1 MRVELMNVDKHF
13 RKLHAVNDLS
23 FTVEP
28 GRVTGFLGPNGSGK
42 STTMRLMLGLDNG
55 TGETLFD
62 GLPLAKYKSVTGVVG
77 AHLDA
82 KFFHPKRSAR
92 GHLKMLGAE
101 ANISKARIDEVIQ
114 LVGLS
119 DVARKR
125 PGGFSLG
132 MGQRLGLAG
141 AILAQPKVLMLDEPA
156 NGLDPQSIHWLRDF
170 LKHYASLGNTVLVSS
185 HLLGEMQLLADDV
198 VVIAR
203 GTLVAAESM
212 QAFLSRA
219 NSKSVFVRSNDVVRL
234 ASVLSMN
241 GFRVEIEGENA
252 IKVIDATP
260 ERVGEI
266 AFQSGVQLSELFAE
280 AANLETVFMDLTA
293 SGMDYE
299 IGAPVTGHD
308 SAAIRSGESL

>member
-1 MRVELMNVDKHF
+1 MRVEVINVDKHF
-13 RKLHAVNDLS
+13 GKLHAVSDLS
-23 FTVEP
+23 FSIEP

-42 STTMRLMLGLDNG
+42 STTMRLMLGLDSG
-55 TGETLFD
+55 SGETLFD
-62 GLPLAKYKSVTGVVG
+62 GLPLSKYKSVTKVVG

-119 DVARKR
+119 GVAKKR

-141 AILAQPKVLMLDEPA
+141 SILAQPKVLMLDEPA

-170 LKHYASLGNTVLVSS
+170 LKHYAALGNTVLVSS

-212 QAFLSRA
+212 KEFLSRA
-219 NSKSVFVRSNDVVRL
+219 NSKSVLVRSNDVVRL
-234 ASVLSMN
+234 ASVLSSN
-241 GFRVEIEGENA
+241 GFRVEIVGENA

-266 AFQSGVQLSELFAE
+266 AFQSGVQLSELVAE
-280 AANLETVFMDLTA
+280 AANLEKVFMELTA
-293 SGMDYE
+293 GGMDYE
-299 IGAPVTGHD
+299 IGAPVTRD
-308 SAAIRSGESL
+308 DPAAIELGASS